1 MITAGLIDN
10 VTDKANEAAHRS
22 PNSDMPFN
30 LRLKQMFLQEVVNM
44 YGNKESVRINNDALI
59 KLRPFIS
66 VKELKDTLAER
77 GCKLQCISS

>member
-22 PNSDMPFN
+22 PNSDMPFD

-44 YGNKESVRINNDALI
+44 YGNKKSVRINSDALI
-59 KLRPFIS
+59 KLRSLIS
-66 VKELKDTLAER
+66 IKELSGALAEK
-77 GCKLQCISS
+77 GCELQCIS